1 MIVELNVRIVLR
13 CIMLMIVL
21 VIEKF
26 DRVALEAARYAKLLK
41 CRSNRLCLSIDFQS
55 TVYSER
61 VAYYNRL
68 CERERIE
75 G

>member
-13 CIMLMIVL
+13 CMLMIVL

-41 CRSNRLCLSIDFQS
+41 CRANRLCLSIDFQS
-55 TVYSER
+55 IVYSQR
-61 VAYYNRL
+61 VVHYSRL
-68 CERERIE
+68 RERERIE